1 MRCTGEVHAR
11 CTRGA
16 GEEQAGG
23 VQRSVLAGRKVLT
36 IPHALLADDSQLGG
50 VAGVR

>member
-1 MRCTGEVHAR
+1 MQAR
-11 CTRGA
+11 CRRGA

-36 IPHALLADDSQLGG
+36 IPHALLVGG
-50 VAGVR
+50 ELSRVAGVR